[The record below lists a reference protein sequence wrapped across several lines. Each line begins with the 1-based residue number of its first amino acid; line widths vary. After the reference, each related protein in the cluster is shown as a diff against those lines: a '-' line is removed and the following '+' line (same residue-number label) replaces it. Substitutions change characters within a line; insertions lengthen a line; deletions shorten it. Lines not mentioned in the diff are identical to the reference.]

1 MARHLPSEPRVQAV
15 VDRLVGMFLRVASV
29 NSMADLLSSAV
40 DASMPRIYP
49 NRVHGLL
56 SDDRA
61 RSINT
66 STLEALEQALDRLEA
81 APYGGEPTPEANR
94 VARAI
99 AALAMPGTAEATD
112 AVRHVAAELGLP
124 AAVVRQVAATSG
136 IGSGAEGR
144 LAPGPTGAPDWSWQ
158 DEAVASSLREL
169 RRAPGRK
176 VGLVIPTGGG
186 KTRVALR
193 VALAWLAAAP
203 KDALVV
209 WVTHRRQLRAQA
221 RRALQ
226 QLLGEQAH
234 LPEGAAAL
242 FADRVVFAM
251 VGAVEE
257 ALTTYGTRIG
267 LVVVD
272 EAHHAA
278 APSYAPLFEEGGPAG
293 LFLTATPNRAD
304 KAPIGIDAIAYT
316 TSYNELFKRGCVV
329 EPTFD
334 PPLELH
340 DLDWSSPEGLR
351 PLADE
356 LIDRTEADFGKTLVV
371 VTQRTKA
378 ELLYEALTTVLF
390 ERSGHPLGADDIG
403 FVHGDGNSGGV
414 LSPSDFLD
422 EFSARPLGILVA
434 TAQLVGEGFDDPSI
448 DAVVVTYPSESMA
461 HLMQV
466 AGRALRAAPGKRAA
480 HLVQVRE
487 SALQYHFEQR
497 WLYQDI
503 SDELRPEL
511 VELSYRSLED
521 LRESVTV
528 LLDRHRVPWAFRRRV
543 LAELESVSRGEQV
556 RLLFTGVPYYG
567 AGEFAAE
574 AEWNA
579 ILVTD
584 AERKQFTEV
593 FNRLSSRKED
603 VHDSTAFLRGWLT
616 PDRSP
621 GSQWK
626 SYVDLIA
633 ACGFAR
639 REVNGLAYSGDHNRG
654 FKCGGSTTWLRY
666 ITIVF
671 QAAVPDEFDR
681 FLADAINRDSI
692 IDRYLDGPE
701 EWAGVVRLELPL
713 SGSEAFLLTPS
724 QLEWLRVERTALLET
739 LRHAA
744 PSRSFDEVGLWR
756 AGLGETPLPLRVVDN
771 FGQLLRPER
780 LTTAM
785 IELPN

>member
-1 MARHLPSEPRVQAV
+1 MQEV
-15 VDRLVGMFLRVASV
+15 VDRLVGLFLHIGSV
-29 NSMADLLSSAV
+29 NSMADVLSGAV
-40 DASMPRIYP
+40 DPSMPRIYP

-56 SDDRA
+56 SDDPA

-81 APYGGEPTPEANR
+81 APYGGEPTPEALR
-94 VARAI
+94 IERLL
-99 AALAMPGTAEATD
+99 AAVTMPGATD
-112 AVRHVAAELGLP
+112 DGDATRHVAAELGLP
-124 AAVVRQVAATSG
+124 AAILRRVAA
-136 IGSGAEGR
+136 GSGAGHSGESASAG
-144 LAPGPTGAPDWSWQ
+144 APRESPDWSWQ

-169 RRAPGRK
+169 RKAPGRK
-176 VGLVIPTGGG
+176 VGLIIPTGGG

-193 VALAWLAAAP
+193 VALAWLATAP

-209 WVTHRRQLRAQA
+209 WVTHRRQLSAQA

-251 VGAVEE
+251 VGAVEDVFS
-257 ALTTYGTRIG
+257 TYGERIG

-278 APSYAPLFEEGGPAG
+278 APSYAPLFEDNGPAG

-316 TSYNELFKRGCVV
+316 TSYNELFARGCVV

-351 PLADE
+351 ALADE

-378 ELLYEALTTVLF
+378 ETLYEALTTLLF
-390 ERSGHPLGADDIG
+390 ERPGHPLAIEDIG
-403 FVHGDGNSGGV
+403 FVHGDGNSGGGAH
-414 LSPSDFLD
+414 PSDFLD

-434 TAQLVGEGFDDPSI
+434 TAQLIGEGFDDPSI
-448 DAVVVTYPSESMA
+448 DAVVVTYPSESVG

-466 AGRALRAAPGKRAA
+466 AGRALRFAPGKRDA
-480 HLVQVRE
+480 HLVQVHE
-487 SALQYHFEQR
+487 SALEYHFEQR

-511 VELSYRSLED
+511 VDLSYQSTAD
-521 LRESVTV
+521 LQTTV
-528 LLDRHRVPWAFRRRV
+528 ASLLDRHRMPTSFRRRV
-543 LAELESVSRGEQV
+543 LDDLLGVARGEQV

-567 AGEFAAE
+567 PGAFAEE
-574 AEWNA
+574 AQWNA

-584 AERKQFTEV
+584 VERARFTEI
-593 FNRLSSRKED
+593 FNELSARKDD
-603 VHDSTAFLRGWLT
+603 VKDPAGFLRRWLS
-616 PDRSP
+616 PDSGA
-621 GSQWK
+621 GSLWK

-633 ACGFAR
+633 ACSFAR
-639 REVNGLAYSGDHNRG
+639 REVNGVPYAGDSRRAHQRG
-654 FKCGGSTTWLRY
+654 RSTTWLRY
-666 ITIVF
+666 VTIAF
-671 QAAVPDEFDR
+671 KSELPADLDG
-681 FLADAINRDSI
+681 FLADAINRQALVEQ
-692 IDRYLDGPE
+692 YLDGPSD
-701 EWAGVVRLELPL
+701 WAAAVRLELPL
-713 SGSEAFLLTPS
+713 AGAEAFLLTS
-724 QLEWLRVERTALLET
+724 QQLEWFHTERASLTET
-739 LRHAA
+739 LASVAA
-744 PSRSFDEVGLWR
+744 SRSFDEVTLWR
-756 AGLGETPLPLRVVDN
+756 ARLRDAPVPMRVVDH
-771 FGQLLRPER
+771 FGQFLRPER
-780 LTTAM
+780 LASALL
-785 IELPN
+785 ELA